1 MQAGQASP
9 GAIITALQ
17 EEIVNRQVRIRT
29 LEDNVTALQLQ
40 IEPLN
45 EENRAFRA
53 QVAWGQVNAM
63 KQQEQLLKLAQ
74 VNQSLTAEIQG
85 LRHALF
91 NLSQENTNLRMRLDS
106 TRAPVPQVTTQKAS
120 GKAGNAK
127 LQATTASSVP
137 QQQELPPPVSVTV
150 LVQQESEP
158 VHAPTQ
164 PEQDAEPAKVERE
177 PEVVPVSVMAQQEEP
192 PVQQEVQE
200 EPPVQPVVQETPVQ
214 PDVQEPTPPVSTAE
228 ETESPALTPVAKP
241 STRTDEER
249 AARREEKRA
258 RERAYKAQQQAEREL
273 QAAEAAR
280 VAAEKKAEAAR
291 VAAEKKAIKQAEAQ
305 EKERK
310 ARETEENARRAR
322 EKAEKR
328 IQKQLEREERES
340 ILELEKQAK
349 LDEQERI
356 RQENEAQAKKDA
368 EKEKALLAEAE
379 KEGDRLEK
387 KFQPSMHQS
396 ECDQELAFALLV
408 GIMKENKVKD
418 PIPKMQTFLKGMTP
432 AKTLEYICRALF
444 ELDTPSHGLRYDE
457 FKDVSCKIS
466 VGSVLELRAMEQYKE
481 LVTVQKALDESDL
494 WQLAIKFNAASL
506 PFYSP
511 KAPLEIISHWLDS
524 KKLSKVMEEYSA
536 IPTEEVDKCKY
547 PEWTQSAIGTAIKS
561 ISALDPKLFEDLK
574 TDFDPAGDETDYW
587 GMKKVQITY
596 KKRSSDGTAKTVTK
610 RMTRIQLI
618 DWYLLGTLSVI
629 ISTSYY
635 LPC

>member
-1 MQAGQASP
+1 MQPAQVSP
-9 GAIITALQ
+9 GVIIKALQ

-137 QQQELPPPVSVTV
+137 QQQELPPPVPVTV

-164 PEQDAEPAKVERE
+164 PEQKVEPAKVELE
-177 PEVVPVSVMAQQEEP
+177 PQAVPVTVMARQEEP

-200 EPPVQPVVQETPVQ
+200 EPPVQPVVQETPV
-214 PDVQEPTPPVSTAE
+214 PVSTAE
-228 ETESPALTPVAKP
+228 EIESPKPLPTPQEP
-241 STRTDEER
+241 SRKILTDEER
-249 AARREEKRA
+249 KARNAAKRA
-258 RERAYKAQQQAEREL
+258 REQEAKAKEQAVREL
-273 QAAEAAR
+273 QEAQEAR

-291 VAAEKKAIKQAEAQ
+291 AAAEKKAQKEAVKQAEAR

-310 ARETEENARRAR
+310 ARETQENARRAR

-328 IQKQLEREERES
+328 MQAQLAREEEER

-349 LDEQERI
+349 LDQQEKV

-379 KEGDRLEK
+379 KEGERLEK
-387 KFQPSMHQS
+387 NFQPSMHHS
-396 ECDQELAFALLV
+396 DCDQELAFALLV
-408 GIMKENKVKD
+408 GIMKENNVKD

-444 ELDTPSHGLRYDE
+444 ELDTPQHVLRYDE
-457 FKDVSCKIS
+457 FKGVSCKIS
-466 VGSVLELRAMEQYKE
+466 VGSILDLRAAEQYKK
-481 LVTVQKALDESDL
+481 LVTVRQALDESDL
-494 WQLAIKFNAASL
+494 WQLTIQFNNASR

-511 KAPLEIISHWLDS
+511 KVPLETISHWLDS
-524 KKLSKVMEEYSA
+524 KKLSKVIEEYSA
-536 IPTEEVDKCKY
+536 IQTEEVDKCKNS
-547 PEWTQSAIGTAIKS
+547 EWVQNTIGTVIENILAHN
-561 ISALDPKLFEDLK
+561 PKLLEDLK
-574 TDFDPAGDETDYW
+574 TNFDPAGDETDYW

-618 DWYLLGTLSVI
+618 DWYLLGTLSVL